1 MSKILVVDDEDEVR
15 FLLAKLLKVRNHD
28 AILASSGEEGLEAA
42 VKYRPDAIILDI
54 CMPGTD
60 GLDVLRQLKETEET
74 SAIPVIMLTGVA
86 GKEPLKEAMYWYA
99 EQYLTKPFDEVT
111 LSAAIERVL
120 AYRKKRTVPPTS
132 SGESP
137 SDAVPD

>member
-1 MSKILVVDDEDEVR
+1 MSKILVVDDEEEIR
-15 FLLAKLLKVRNHD
+15 FLLAKFLKVRKHD

-42 VKYRPDAIILDI
+42 VKHRPDAIILDI

-60 GLDVLRQLKETEET
+60 GLDVLRQLKETAET
-74 SAIPVIMLTGVA
+74 LAIPVIMLTGVA

-99 EQYLTKPFDEVT
+99 EQYLTKPFAEVT

-120 AYRKKRTVPPTS
+120 AYRKKRTAPPTS
-132 SGESP
+132 SGESA